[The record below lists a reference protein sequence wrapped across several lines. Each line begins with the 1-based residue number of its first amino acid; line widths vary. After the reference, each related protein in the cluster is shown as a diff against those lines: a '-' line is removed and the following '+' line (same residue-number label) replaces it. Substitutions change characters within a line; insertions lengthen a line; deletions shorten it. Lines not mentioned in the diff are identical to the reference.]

1 LALIYRKVRM
11 MKLTRKR
18 LTAAAGGSALVAAGL
33 VVVPTTLSHAATAHA
48 DTSFAS
54 VSAAGAL
61 ARSFPGGV
69 GSSRLQTGDYRVV
82 IPGITASQCA
92 TLANTNT
99 DAGDTATALPSSTNI
114 VIVHTYTPAG
124 VWAGQCAALA
134 PHDSL
139 IGIMNTSCL
148 GGRWAG

>member
-1 LALIYRKVRM
+1 M
-11 MKLTRKR
+11 
-18 LTAAAGGSALVAAGL
+18 
-33 VVVPTTLSHAATAHA
+33 VVPTTLSNAATAHA

-61 ARSFPGGV
+61 SRSFPGGV
-69 GSSRLQTGDYRVV
+69 VSVKLQTGDYRVV

-99 DAGDTATALPSSTNI
+99 DAGDTATALPSTTNI

-124 VWAGQCAALA
+124 VPADKPFDLVVVC
-134 PHDSL
+134 
-139 IGIMNTSCL
+139 
-148 GGRWAG
+148 